1 MLWPLWLIFLFVS
14 LVAVAADWLFAHGD
28 ATARRGKVATLMPL
42 LAAIVFSI
50 CLWLSVAAGWFGG
63 GSRSAPAVAA
73 PQSQSHN
80 TSTDAV
86 PGGVGA
92 PVLLIDATHPVAA
105 FWTGYILELSLSAD
119 NVMLF
124 VIIMQAFA
132 VPRAQEAYV
141 LFWGIAAAL
150 LLRVVFIASGLALV
164 LHVSW
169 ALGAMGAL
177 LAVAGVLML
186 LRKGPV
192 QPGESRL
199 LRWMQRVLPL
209 AEWQSS
215 RAWLVRTQGKTR
227 VTPLLAVIAA
237 LALVDV
243 MFAFDSIP
251 AIFGIT
257 TVPLLVVSSNV
268 LAVLSLHRFYYLLAP
283 LVPRLR
289 YLKFGLAVILLF
301 IGLKMALPEASS
313 LVGHPVKLKIPL
325 GASLTFMAV
334 VLAGSVLASWWRG
347 RQ

>member
-1 MLWPLWLIFLFVS
+1 MLWPLWLIFVFVS
-14 LVAVAADWLFAHGD
+14 VVTVSADWLFAHRN
-28 ATARRGKVATLMPL
+28 AMAARGNVATLMPL
-42 LAAIVFSI
+42 LAAILFSI
-50 CLWLSVAAGWFGG
+50 CLWLSVVAGWFGG
-63 GSRSAPAVAA
+63 GPGSKPAVAA
-73 PQSQSHN
+73 PHSQTQN
-80 TSTDAV
+80 GIAGAV

-92 PVLLIDATHPVAA
+92 PVELIDATHPVAA

-124 VIIMQAFA
+124 VVIMRAFA

-150 LLRVVFIASGLALV
+150 VLRVVFIISGLALI
-164 LHVSW
+164 LHISW

-177 LAVAGVLML
+177 LAAASVLML
-186 LRKGPV
+186 LRRQDA

-199 LRWMQRVLPL
+199 IRWFQRVLPL

-215 RAWLVRTQGKTR
+215 RAWLVRSQGKTK

-237 LALVDV
+237 LAVVDV
-243 MFAFDSIP
+243 IFAFDSIP

-268 LAVLSLHRFYYLLAP
+268 LAVLSLHRFYYLLAT

-289 YLKFGLAVILLF
+289 YLEFGLGIILLF

-325 GASLTFMAV
+325 GASLTFMAA
-334 VLAGSVLASWWRG
+334 VLTASVLLSWWRR